1 MAKLYLDVAI
11 SWLIS
16 LISSVLAIYCFVS
29 DEAWGWTVAFIILA
43 IWNGCYG
50 VADNRKLC
58 KKREELKN
66 DRV

>member
-1 MAKLYLDVAI
+1 MTKLYLDVCI

-16 LISSVLAIYCFVS
+16 LISSVLAIYCFVAG
-29 DEAWGWTVAFIILA
+29 EWWWIIAFIILA
-43 IWNGCYG
+43 IWNGYYG
-50 VADNRKLC
+50 VADNKKLY